1 METEN
6 YHKNQEWFTRSYLVD
21 FLKSPL
27 HAKTQLE
34 AEDTTTPALLFGQA
48 YHALIA
54 GTFFRD
60 FYVLDEANR
69 PEPDKTMASNLNK
82 AWKAEI
88 AARHTII
95 MNDLFE
101 TMAQM
106 AAVLKSNE
114 YVKRMNAFQFN
125 QEIAIMATIDGYK
138 LKCKPDCI
146 IAERSLLVDWKTTT
160 DLPINEVQAERLVR
174 KYNYHFQAAMYCE
187 VTGMDHMLFFFQEK
201 SSPYDVVPVLIRKGS
216 PLMQE
221 GAELWRYCAKLAT
234 ECRRTGK
241 YEGVASLLPNN
252 CIEL

>member
-1 METEN
+1 MN
-6 YHKNQEWFTRSYLVD
+6 YHKNQDHFTRSYLVD

-34 AEDTTTPALLFGQA
+34 AEDTATPALLFGQA

-54 GTFFRD
+54 GTFFQD

-88 AARHTII
+88 AAKHTII
-95 MNDLFE
+95 SQDDFE
-101 TMAQM
+101 RLLAMKTQ
-106 AAVLKSNE
+106 LESNE

-125 QEIAIMATIDGYK
+125 QEIVICAEIDGYK

-146 IAERSLLVDWKTTT
+146 IRERSLLVDWKTTT
-160 DLPINEVQAERLVR
+160 DLPVNEYQAERLVR

-187 VTGMDHMLFFFQEK
+187 VTGMDHFLFYFQEK
-201 SSPYDVVPVLIRKGS
+201 STPYDVVPVLIRKGS

-221 GAELWRYCAKLAT
+221 GADLWRYCARMAT
-234 ECRRTGK
+234 ECRKSGK
-241 YEGVASLLPNN
+241 YEGVASLLTDN
-252 CIEL
+252 CITL